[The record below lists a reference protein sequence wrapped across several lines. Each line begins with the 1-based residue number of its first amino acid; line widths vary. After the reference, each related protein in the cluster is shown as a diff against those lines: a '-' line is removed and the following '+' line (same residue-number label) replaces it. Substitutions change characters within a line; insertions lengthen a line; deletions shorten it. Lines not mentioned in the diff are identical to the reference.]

1 MNDCWRR
8 LWVTTA
14 CESQWNH
21 QTSGLSWV
29 DRDITDDIAPS
40 TATEGNVSPPPASAL
55 GPFADALNS
64 AYVEETQTLK
74 MNKYIK

>member
-1 MNDCWRR
+1 M
-8 LWVTTA
+8 
-14 CESQWNH
+14 
-21 QTSGLSWV
+21 